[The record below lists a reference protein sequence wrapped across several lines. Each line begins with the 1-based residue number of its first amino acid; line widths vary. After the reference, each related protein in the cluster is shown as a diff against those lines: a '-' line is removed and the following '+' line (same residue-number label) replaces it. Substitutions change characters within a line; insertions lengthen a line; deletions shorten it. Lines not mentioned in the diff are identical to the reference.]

1 MRESHRRIQ
10 ERFPRRPLELPPL
23 FGQRPPPAAACL
35 RLQFGQSVS
44 SSATA
49 ASVALDTNRNSARPA
64 LQNRR
69 SHSSNCA
76 LHPGSSRH
84 GLALASPVRQTRAG
98 PQYQLA
104 ASCVANPLVSHVK
117 GGACSKDCLPPSPC
131 STSSSLR
138 SFNASRDDS
147 KAKKPKIP
155 TAERQNFNCRE
166 LSRLGRCAHRFLAIA
181 QWFVHLSAHPQP
193 MQQYRQLSS
202 YCHYGSLLG
211 IFSSSLRKLPSPSPQ
226 ITVFSKRPQNVMCSL
241 HHHRSQIPVSFLA
254 DFLLWFALP
263 GVPAARS

>member
-10 ERFPRRPLELPPL
+10 ERFPRRSLELPPL

-84 GLALASPVRQTRAG
+84 GLALASPIRQTRAG

-104 ASCVANPLVSHVK
+104 TSCVANPLVSHVK

-138 SFNASRDDS
+138 SFNASRNDS

-166 LSRLGRCAHRFLAIA
+166 LSRLGATISYRRRGD
-181 QWFVHLSAHPQP
+181 S
-193 MQQYRQLSS
+193 YRQHPDQTNSV
-202 YCHYGSLLG
+202 
-211 IFSSSLRKLPSPSPQ
+211 IR
-226 ITVFSKRPQNVMCSL
+226 
-241 HHHRSQIPVSFLA
+241 
-254 DFLLWFALP
+254 ALP
-263 GVPAARS
+263 YAIWTIRFQK

>member
-10 ERFPRRPLELPPL
+10 ERFPRRSLELPPL

-35 RLQFGQSVS
+35 RLQFGQSFS

-166 LSRLGRCAHRFLAIA
+166 LSRLVFRLTQLFHLVLRLRDLFLAGTSGEFPNSFTSNSGFTRA
-181 QWFVHLSAHPQP
+181 RSTV
-193 MQQYRQLSS
+193 
-202 YCHYGSLLG
+202 
-211 IFSSSLRKLPSPSPQ
+211 SPQ
-226 ITVFSKRPQNVMCSL
+226 CKCGPVTRPVAPTFPST
-241 HHHRSQIPVSFLA
+241 A
-254 DFLLWFALP
+254 
-263 GVPAARS
+263 PASRASPAFTSISER